1 MWFDL
6 ESQGKP
12 CGAANNS
19 EQVQIRQYEHE
30 RSHIKD
36 EAIVATNSS
45 PLFQQLQ
52 LL

>member
-12 CGAANNS
+12 HGAANNS
-19 EQVQIRQYEHE
+19 ERVQIRQYEHE
-30 RSHIKD
+30 RSHMKD
-36 EAIVATNSS
+36 EAITATDSP